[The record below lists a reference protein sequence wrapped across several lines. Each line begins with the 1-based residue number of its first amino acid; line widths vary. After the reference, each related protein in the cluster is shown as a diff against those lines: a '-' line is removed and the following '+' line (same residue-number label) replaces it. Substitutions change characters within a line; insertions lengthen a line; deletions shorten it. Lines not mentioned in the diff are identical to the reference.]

1 MSLEHFIDLSSSW
14 RQETASHPLVLCLT
28 LFAIIRI
35 IGSGSRH
42 AWSKDAADARPILLP
57 FTIVTLGVYLA
68 LVCWYLAQEQYA
80 DPAEPTIAALA
91 WLFRVGQPIYHAFDS
106 PERYSHIYGPMAFI
120 IPSWSLGLFG
130 PGIRASK
137 IPGAVAALLSL
148 AIAFALTRGV
158 AGRRDALIL
167 TGVLAGLCLM
177 FQNYTFWI
185 RPDSLQLLGAATA
198 LFAAVAMGGT
208 LIPGLVLGVATGL
221 LIGLKITGAFY
232 AVPAFALLVA
242 RQRYRSI
249 IVAAAVT
256 CVVAAA
262 PFMRDD
268 QVSFSNYLHW
278 VRISAGNGIQLR
290 GLRVNVEWALFLLLP
305 LLPTLGRRSVRPEDR
320 WLGWSAVGSMLVIV
334 CAASKPGAGPYHLI
348 PFLPVVMYGTAL
360 VLQGTPSRER
370 ENSTYA
376 AGVAAFLGSIAI
388 VACLQTSYFV
398 WSASRIPG
406 TPVVE
411 DITRFAALHPTAR
424 IDMGYSDVKEPLT
437 FVRPVL
443 VFRQGAY
450 LLDAPAI
457 QEYQMSGVELPRAT
471 LRAVEECEVD
481 IWLIAKGGE
490 PFSIRNRYPATGYA
504 PIFDPQFRLA
514 FLNTYRR
521 TSATQYFDVWE
532 CSGGNGTGLTRRNE
546 VNGDERRG
554 GRVRASRG
562 R

>member
-1 MSLEHFIDLSSSW
+1 
-14 RQETASHPLVLCLT
+14 
-28 LFAIIRI
+28 
-35 IGSGSRH
+35 
-42 AWSKDAADARPILLP
+42 
-57 FTIVTLGVYLA
+57 
-68 LVCWYLAQEQYA
+68 
-80 DPAEPTIAALA
+80 
-91 WLFRVGQPIYHAFDS
+91 
-106 PERYSHIYGPMAFI
+106 MAFI
-120 IPSWSLGLFG
+120 IPGWSLGLLG

-137 IPGAVAALLSL
+137 IPGTVAAIFGL
-148 AIAFALTRGV
+148 AIVFTLARGV
-158 AGRRDALIL
+158 AGRRNALVL

-198 LFAAVAMGGT
+198 LFAVVAMGGAV
-208 LIPGLVLGVATGL
+208 IPGVGPGVATGL

-242 RQRYRSI
+242 RRRYRSV
-249 IVAAAVT
+249 IVAA
-256 CVVAAA
+256 VVASIVTVA

-268 QVSFSNYLHW
+268 QVSFSNYMRW
-278 VRISAGNGIQLR
+278 IRISAGSGIQLR

-305 LLPTLGRRSVRPEDR
+305 LLLTLGRRSVRPEDR
-320 WLGWSAVGSMLVIV
+320 WLAWSLVGAMLVIV

-360 VLQGTPSRER
+360 TLQRIPEKGRADS
-370 ENSTYA
+370 NYA
-376 AGVAAFLGSIAI
+376 AGVAAFLGSMAI
-388 VACLQTSYFV
+388 VGFFQTSYFV

-411 DITRFAALHPTAR
+411 DITRFAALHPSAR
-424 IDMGYSDVKEPLT
+424 IEMGYSDVNEALT

-457 QEYQMSGVELPRAT
+457 QEYQMAGVELPGTT
-471 LRAVEECEVD
+471 LRAIEECQVD
-481 IWLIAKGGE
+481 IWLIAKGGQ
-490 PFSIRNRYPATGYA
+490 PFMIQNRYPATGYA

-532 CSGGNGTGLTRRNE
+532 C
-546 VNGDERRG
+546 RRG
-554 GRVRASRG
+554 IR
-562 R
+562 